1 MRRIGLLLL
10 LIVLFSC
17 ETSTSTQ
24 ENDWQLVYRND
35 ANGKTLFGEKQ
46 ELLNAVRNG
55 NPVKIGFGG
64 QLRRDTTLTI
74 EHVFEAHFFTILNDS
89 EVYAQMSPIIGQNP
103 LIEKDTT
110 NILFRNTQWNIIV
123 GTNGFS
129 DRLTMSLSQDTILS
143 QNQRKMNVSWF
154 VKKGNGQSKNA
165 TPLWKK

>member
-1 MRRIGLLLL
+1 MRRIGLLLF
-10 LIVLFSC
+10 LIVIFSC

-35 ANGKTLFGEKQ
+35 ADGKTLFGEKQ

-55 NPVKIGFGG
+55 NSVKIGFGG

-154 VKKGNGQSKNA
+154 VKKGDGQSKNA
-165 TPLWKK
+165 MPLWKK

>member
-1 MRRIGLLLL
+1 
-10 LIVLFSC
+10 
-17 ETSTSTQ
+17 
-24 ENDWQLVYRND
+24 D